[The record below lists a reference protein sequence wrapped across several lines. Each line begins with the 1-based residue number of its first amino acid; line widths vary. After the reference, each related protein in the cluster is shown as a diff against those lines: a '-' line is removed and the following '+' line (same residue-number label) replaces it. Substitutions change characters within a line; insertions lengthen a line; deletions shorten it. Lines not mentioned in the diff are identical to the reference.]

1 MTRKFEDI
9 LRLTIL
15 ICAIPPNE
23 STRIASVDDWTKCP
37 PPSSR
42 FRVFTDVSLEQCVA
56 ECEAR
61 SACAALGYLRTPHVC
76 ELYDKPAGEDGSG
89 KATTNSRCLLVQ
101 EGEAPCGCPRWRVC
115 DRKSK
120 TCTVKECEPVR
131 NVAHGKILGNRYDV
145 GAKLRVLCDV
155 GYVAENN
162 MASMTCGGNG
172 SWSHVASC
180 VPKLNNSAV
189 VNSTQSNLES
199 VSPQNVSEST
209 SNIKQTLPGYPGTEL
224 IFVNEAH
231 SLEDRKAVCENI
243 HGGHMIKI
251 DTAAKLGAIKNLTT
265 GGNGQDIS
273 WWVDGHN
280 KDNIWKFHDG
290 TLMVVHDPRIWK
302 NETEP
307 ISTDKCVLL
316 KKSTFLLEGVNPGN
330 CDGHILLGVI
340 CEKNTTSASGTQV

>member
-76 ELYDKPAGEDGSG
+76 ELYDKPA
-89 KATTNSRCLLVQ
+89 
-101 EGEAPCGCPRWRVC
+101 
-115 DRKSK
+115 
-120 TCTVKECEPVR
+120 ECEPVR

-231 SLEDRKAVCENI
+231 SLEDRKAVC
-243 HGGHMIKI
+243 
-251 DTAAKLGAIKNLTT
+251 
-265 GGNGQDIS
+265 QDIS